1 MIHKSNLKIII
12 SFKGRAQV
20 AQTNLNQ
27 DIEKITNNKNTV
39 IKITIILK
47 IKTNT
52 KTINMAAGTIEGL
65 IIKNRIIIAKINLI
79 SKICITNKINKIA
92 LKTIKILIKRLN
104 IKVISKVIKINQDMI
119 INIKISSLE
128 IKSHTCNNTI
138 KMEKSSA
145 KITIKKT

>member
-12 SFKGRAQV
+12 SFKERAQV

-27 DIEKITNNKNTV
+27 DIEKITNNKNMV

-65 IIKNRIIIAKINLI
+65 IIKNRIIIIKINSI
-79 SKICITNKINKIA
+79 SKICIINKINKIA